1 MQFGAEGAKVG
12 LKKQITETR
21 SSTAATRRVELSIVI
36 KRDNSHN
43 YGNSSEPRVS

>member
-1 MQFGAEGAKVG
+1 MQFRTDRAKVG
-12 LKKQITETR
+12 LKQITKTR
-21 SSTAATRRVELSIVI
+21 SSTAAMRRVELSIVI

>member
-1 MQFGAEGAKVG
+1 MQFRTDRAKVG
-12 LKKQITETR
+12 LKQITEIR
-21 SSTAATRRVELSIVI
+21 SSTAAMRRVELSIVI